1 MKTFNFEIGKKF
13 SLHNGVIATVVDIDF
28 GGLVLLKYNWYGD
41 WKTLAVNKDG
51 VSATHGRP
59 DYNVAYE
66 KLEEL
71 KYVEYHV
78 LYVETKQPKIL
89 QQWCVVGSKPTDI
102 DIEHYKKSM
111 GDDRKFYGVQ
121 KVILKSD
128 GTKDRINF

>member
-13 SLHNGVIATVVDIDF
+13 FLYNGVMATVADIDF
-28 GGLVLLKYNWYGD
+28 GGLILLKYYWYGY
-41 WKTLAVNKDG
+41 WKTLTVNKSG
-51 VSATHGRP
+51 VSQDGRS
-59 DYNVAYE
+59 DYNVALE
-66 KLEEL
+66 KPEEL

-78 LYVETKQPKIL
+78 LYIETKQPKIL
-89 QQWCVVGSKPTDI
+89 QQWCVVSSKPTDM